1 MALLPAPRRGVKWV
15 QKLAVAVAVA
25 VAVGLVM
32 SLVFYIASG
41 GHQTRAV
48 SDRNPLCRKLL
59 AHSFEASGV
68 GHGDPPDGS
77 GSAVADRFDVTLS
90 GTERRRWY

>member
-1 MALLPAPRRGVKWV
+1 MALLPAPRRWVKWV
-15 QKLAVAVAVA
+15 QTLAVAVA

-48 SDRNPLCRKLL
+48 SDRNPLCRRLL